1 MPGESYLLYALIV
14 ACEVGF
20 WVILLLA
27 LAVRY
32 VRREERLSR
41 VLLFCLPLIDRKRYA
56 EHPLQS
62 TSVITGGL

>member
-1 MPGESYLLYALIV
+1 MPGESHLLYALIV

-32 VRREERLSR
+32 VRRWSSPEKVERWG
-41 VLLFCLPLIDRKRYA
+41 A
-56 EHPLQS
+56 E
-62 TSVITGGL
+62 VMWV